1 MNERNQD
8 TDSAARDRAAGNT
21 EQAKGR
27 MKEGWG
33 ALTGDERLKAE
44 GRSDQATGKARAKK
58 GQWKDRIKAW
68 IDRR

>member
-1 MNERNQD
+1 MNERRQD
-8 TDSAARDRAAGNT
+8 TDSAARDRAEGNARH
-21 EQAKGR
+21 AKGR
-27 MKEGWG
+27 MKESWG

-44 GRSDQATGKARAKK
+44 GRSDEATGTARAKK